1 MSAATLRYRAPGR
14 INLIGDHTDYNGGL
28 VLPMAIDRACRV
40 TATPNDRCSLRIHAV
55 NTRGDFEQ
63 PLDGIAT
70 AKPRGDWSDYVVGVA
85 VELLQAGFAVDQG
98 LDLHIESDVPMGAG
112 LSSSAAIEVAT
123 ALALLGP
130 ERAMGSGAEL
140 AKLCQRAE
148 NNFAG
153 TPCGIMDQFVVVHG
167 RKGCAVRID
176 CRSLDYATV
185 TLPDNML
192 VVAVNSMVKR
202 ELGASQYG
210 IRRGQCEQ
218 ATALL
223 GLESL
228 RDATLEQVSTLEDEV
243 LRKRARH
250 VVSENQRVE
259 QFLGAST
266 AQEMGRLLIGSH
278 ESLRDDYEVSC
289 EELDYLVATALQ
301 IDGVYGARM
310 TGGGFG
316 GCTVNLI
323 ERSTFDHFASQI
335 REKYKAQYGIDAQIF
350 ACEAAA
356 GAGPD

>member
-1 MSAATLRYRAPGR
+1 MSASTFCYRAPGR

-40 TATPNDRCSLRIHAV
+40 AATPNGQRSLRIHAV
-55 NTRGDFEQ
+55 NTRGEFEQ
-63 PLDGIAT
+63 PLDGISSAT
-70 AKPRGDWSDYVVGVA
+70 PRGDWSDYVVGVA
-85 VELLQAGFAVDQG
+85 VELLRAGFALDQG

-112 LSSSAAIEVAT
+112 LSSSAAIEVAV

-130 ERAMGSGAEL
+130 DRAMSSGAEL

-210 IRRGQCEQ
+210 IRRAQCEQ

-228 RDATLEQVSTLEDEV
+228 RDATLEQVSTLGDEV

-259 QFLGAST
+259 QFLGASS

-289 EELDYLVATALQ
+289 EELDSLVSTALQ

-323 ERSTFDHFASQI
+323 ERSAFEPFAATI
-335 REKYKAQYGIDAQIF
+335 RDQYKTQYGIEAQIF